1 MDRQAAKSV
10 LKKLLALKEQ
20 VERDGEKLYKKWKKD
35 ITRDS
40 FYHSA
45 MNLAHYMALRKNDLR
60 ELQWELIPLGLS
72 SLGRLEARV
81 MPTIDS
87 VVRACALIAQEE
99 PPAAYQPK
107 GKFTAGEELLAQ
119 NSELTLGPEP
129 DNRYT
134 RIMVTLP
141 TEAAWQPEI
150 ALDLVERGM
159 GIARINCS
167 HDDEATWQNMI
178 DNVRAASEKL
188 GKPCRI
194 SMEIPGP
201 KVRIDR
207 IMTTLRRAR
216 VKQGDFIFLTAQEKM
231 ALPRGIP
238 IAISC
243 TMPEI
248 LEQMDYGE
256 PVIIDDGHI
265 ETAVLERRDGGV
277 VLKVTKVYK
286 ETGVRLAPEKGIN
299 FPGSDYKIPLLS
311 KRDEEILDFVCQ
323 HADLIGCSFVRDE
336 EDIRLLQRE
345 INKRLAVP
353 DSKPII
359 IKIETLES
367 MRILPAI
374 LVAAADHVPTAVMI
388 ARGDL
393 AVEVGYARLSEYQE
407 EILWICEAA
416 HVPVIWATQVVETMV
431 KTGIPTR
438 AEISDV
444 TLAAKSECVM
454 LNKGEHINDAV
465 AFVDDILAKFEN
477 HVYKK
482 TAILRKLSI
491 ASELFEEQS
500 K

>member
-1 MDRQAAKSV
+1 MDREAAKRV
-10 LKKLLALKEQ
+10 LQKLLALKEQ
-20 VERDGEKLYKKWKKD
+20 VERDGEKLYRRWEKD
-35 ITRDS
+35 ITRES
-40 FYHSA
+40 FHRSA
-45 MNLAHYMALRKNDLR
+45 RNLAHYMALRKNDLR

-81 MPTIDS
+81 MPTINS
-87 VVRACALIAQEE
+87 VARACALMAGQE
-99 PPAAYQPK
+99 PPAEYQPAER
-107 GKFTAGEELLAQ
+107 FVLGEAALDE
-119 NSELTLGPEP
+119 NSELTLGEEP
-129 DNRYT
+129 ANRYT

-141 TEAAWQPEI
+141 AEAAWQPQI
-150 ALDLVERGM
+150 AYDLVERGM
-159 GIARINCS
+159 SVARINCS
-167 HDDEATWQNMI
+167 HDDESVWQAMI
-178 DNVRAASEKL
+178 DNIRAASEQL
-188 GKPCRI
+188 GKPCLV

-216 VKQGDFIFLTAQEKM
+216 VKQGDAIFLTAQEKM
-231 ALPRGIP
+231 TLPKGIQ
-238 IAISC
+238 IAVSC
-243 TMPEI
+243 TMPE
-248 LEQMDYGE
+248 LLGQMDTGE

-265 ETAVLERRDGGV
+265 ETAVLERKDGGV

-286 ETGVRLAPEKGIN
+286 EQGVRIAPEKGIN

-311 KRDEEILDFVCQ
+311 KRDGGILDFVCR

-336 EDIRLLQRE
+336 EDIRLLRKE
-345 INKRLAVP
+345 INKRLPVP
-353 DSKPII
+353 DSKPMI

-374 LVAAADHVPTAVMI
+374 LVAAAAHVPAAVMI

-393 AVEVGYARLSEYQE
+393 AVEVGYVRLSEYQE

-416 HVPVIWATQVVETMV
+416 HVPVIWATQVVETLV

-444 TLAAKSECVM
+444 TLAAKSECIM

-465 AFVDDILAKFEN
+465 AFVDDILAKFEK

-491 ASELFEEQS
+491 ASELFGEGR
-500 K
+500 

>member
-1 MDRQAAKSV
+1 MDRKAAKSLLV
-10 LKKLLALKEQ
+10 KLLALKEQ
-20 VERDGEKLYKKWKKD
+20 VERDGEKLYKKWEKD
-35 ITRDS
+35 ITRAS
-40 FYHSA
+40 FHHSA
-45 MNLAHYMALRKNDLR
+45 KNLAHYMALRKNDLR

-72 SLGRLEARV
+72 SLGRLESRV

-87 VVRACALIAQEE
+87 VVRACALMAQEE
-99 PPAAYQPK
+99 PPGEYQPEDRFK
-107 GKFTAGEELLAQ
+107 IGEATLDE

-129 DNRYT
+129 ENRYT
-134 RIMVTLP
+134 RIMVTMP
-141 TEAAWQPEI
+141 TEAAWQPGI
-150 ALDLVERGM
+150 AFDLVDRGM
-159 GIARINCS
+159 SVARINCS
-167 HDDEATWQNMI
+167 HDDETVWQAMI
-178 DNVRAASEKL
+178 DNIRSASAQL
-188 GKPCRI
+188 GKPCRV

-207 IMTTLRRAR
+207 MMTTQRRAR
-216 VKQGDFIFLTAQEKM
+216 VKQGDFIFLTAHERM
-231 ALPRGIP
+231 SLPEGIP

-243 TMPEI
+243 TVPEF
-248 LEQMDYGE
+248 LEQIEAGE

-277 VLKVTKVYK
+277 VLRVTKVYK
-286 ETGVRLAPEKGIN
+286 ELGVRIAPEKGIN

-311 KRDEEILDFVCQ
+311 KRDERILDFVCQ
-323 HADLIGCSFVRDE
+323 HADLIGCSFVRDAD
-336 EDIRLLQRE
+336 DIRLLQSE

-353 DSKPII
+353 DSKPIL
-359 IKIETLES
+359 IKIETLDS
-367 MRILPAI
+367 MRILPTI
-374 LVAAADHVPTAVMI
+374 LVTAADHVPTAIMI

-416 HVPVIWATQVVETMV
+416 HVPVIWATQVVETLV

-444 TLAAKSECVM
+444 TLAAKSECIM
-454 LNKGEHINDAV
+454 LNKGAHINEAV

-491 ASELFEEQS
+491 ASELFKEGR
-500 K
+500 

>member
-1 MDRQAAKSV
+1 MDRQAAKA
-10 LKKLLALKEQ
+10 LLGKLLALKEQ
-20 VERDGEKLYKKWKKD
+20 VERDGEKLYRKWKKN

-40 FYHSA
+40 FHQSA
-45 MNLAHYMALRKNDLR
+45 RNLAHYMALRKNDLR

-87 VVRACALIAQEE
+87 VVRACAIMAQEE
-99 PPAAYQPK
+99 PPAEYQPA
-107 GKFTAGEELLAQ
+107 GRFIAGEETLEE

-129 DNRYT
+129 ENRYT

-141 TEAAWQPEI
+141 TAAAWQPQI
-150 ALDLVERGM
+150 AYDLVERGM
-159 GIARINCS
+159 SVARINCS
-167 HDDEATWQNMI
+167 HDDETVWQGMI
-178 DNVRAASEKL
+178 GHVRAASAQL
-188 GKPCRI
+188 GKPCKI

-207 IMTTLRRAR
+207 LMTTLRRAR
-216 VKQGDFIFLTAQEKM
+216 VQQGDYIFLTAQEKM
-231 ALPRGIP
+231 GLPKGIP

-243 TMPEI
+243 TVPEF
-248 LEQMDYGE
+248 LEQIEIGE
-256 PVIIDDGHI
+256 PVIIDDGHV
-265 ETAVLERRDGGV
+265 ETAVLERREGGV
-277 VLKVTKVYK
+277 VLRVTKVYQ
-286 ETGVRLAPEKGIN
+286 ETGVRIAPEKGIN
-299 FPGSDYKIPLLS
+299 FPGSEYKIPLLS
-311 KRDEEILDFVCQ
+311 KRDERIMDFVCQ

-336 EDIRLLQRE
+336 DDIRLLQNE
-345 INKRLAVP
+345 INKRLDKP
-353 DSKPII
+353 DSKPIL
-359 IKIETLES
+359 IKIETLDS

-374 LVAAADHVPTAVMI
+374 LVAAADHVPTAIMI

-416 HVPVIWATQVVETMV
+416 HVPVVWATQVVETLV

-444 TLAAKSECVM
+444 TLAAKSECIM

-465 AFVDDILAKFEN
+465 TFVDDILAKFEK

-491 ASELFEEQS
+491 ASNLFEE
-500 K
+500 KP